1 MSDQPGIIDV
11 HDDAPEEDKPEPEP
25 PKAQQGQGQA
35 PVPYKALS
43 AWGEYYDTLGVDRK
57 NEVEKQSKFYEYEVP
72 LQPVYDENDPTKLLI
87 PDEVRVYRRRKIS
100 TRDYLETEQI
110 RVQMRVSKSPKETF
124 DLMVKLY
131 QRMAWFYLEDKATG
145 ERMDKETWYR
155 WDWVPMK
162 NVLDGANLHSTM
174 GKPPLEI
181 KR

>member
-11 HDDAPEEDKPEPEP
+11 HDDAPEERSEPQP
-25 PKAQQGQGQA
+25 PKIQTQDKQP

-57 NEVEKQSKFYEYEVP
+57 VEVERQSKFYEYEVP
-72 LQPVYDENDPTKLLI
+72 LQPVYDEHDTTKLLI
-87 PDEVRVYRRRKIS
+87 PDEIKVYKRRKIS

-110 RVQMRVSKSPKETF
+110 RVQMRMSKSPKETF

-131 QRMAWFYLEDKATG
+131 SRMAWFYLEDKATG
-145 ERMDKETWYR
+145 ERMSKETWYR

-174 GKPPLEI
+174 GKPPLEMS
-181 KR
+181 R